1 MNVPVAYQGG
11 LVFLNSYSGL
21 VKILEACLNVV
32 LIVFT
37 ALLGQTFQ
45 PQFLCGCSI
54 YGFLSVVVLVAF
66 HLRGVV
72 EKSEFPWFWVEFIN
86 SSLMAMLL
94 LIASS
99 LLAAE
104 LTKGCIVTGILGFI
118 AVMVYV
124 LDAIE
129 KFNLAKGPRT
139 RYVWSVP
146 NMVEE

>member
-11 LVFLNSYSGL
+11 LAFLNSYSGL
-21 VKILEACLNVV
+21 VKILEAGLNVT

-37 ALLGQTFQ
+37 AFLGQTFK

-72 EKSEFPWFWVEFIN
+72 EKSDFPWFWVEFVN
-86 SSLMAMLL
+86 SSVLAMLL

-99 LLAAE
+99 LLVAT
-104 LTKGCIVTGILGFI
+104 LTKGCIITGIIGFI
-118 AVMVYV
+118 AVMVYI

-129 KFNLAKGPRT
+129 KFNLAKSPRT
-139 RYVWSVP
+139 RYVWSMP
-146 NMVEE
+146 NMEQA